1 MKRDLEHNPEP
12 QTAEPLT
19 GFVSPDETKPAE
31 AFTSRERLI
40 AIMEKAN
47 EVARSE
53 NLEALFSRTLDLLID
68 VAEAESAILFLYDP
82 GSDELVFTTVRGDEE
97 SQGLIGLRLKK
108 HLWLVDP
115 INPRSKVIIVGD
127 VVSDPLLRIINPVK
141 AGGLHNT
148 IIIPLLLEERT
159 FGVIQIFNYTFCDL
173 GLLETL
179 ANRFVNEADR
189 LMTLVVTQQSNQR
202 LNLLID
208 MIGKV
213 SGTLD
218 RSQLLQIVPEQAARL
233 TNAERSSLF
242 LVDSTTNELGFHSS
256 YYQPAAQVSAASPAG
271 RQQQLN
277 KLIFSLKAGQS
288 NPPSLA
294 EQGKKSPEGFGFA
307 TRSAITV
314 PLNEINIAP
323 SERKDQTD
331 TTIGGLTVLKMRGEA
346 FDEEDVQLLET
357 LAHQASIFLQAA
369 ELYENINDL
378 FLDVIKALVAA
389 IDAKDRSTQ
398 GHSVRVLDL
407 AVAIAQ
413 ELGLD
418 PNTVSDIRIGSLLH
432 DVGKIGISDQI
443 LSKPGRLT
451 PEEFKIMKKHPLYGR
466 QIMSQVRV
474 LQSALPGIAE
484 HHERLDGSGYP
495 YGLMGDQ
502 ISIAGRV
509 IAVADVFDAL
519 TSDRPYRKGVSVQA
533 ALSYLNEESGKLF
546 DRACVQALTQI
557 IERRMAESEPAV
569 TLRRNDDGRTPSS
582 FPQDL
587 YKRI

>member
-1 MKRDLEHNPEP
+1 MKRDLEHKPDP
-12 QTAEPLT
+12 QTIEPLT
-19 GFVSPDETKPAE
+19 SFVPAEETKPVE
-31 AFTSRERLI
+31 AFTSRERLL

-47 EVARSE
+47 DVARSE

-68 VAEAESAILFLYDP
+68 VSGAESAILFLYDP

-148 IIIPLLLEERT
+148 IIIPLLLEEKV
-159 FGVIQIFNYTFCDL
+159 FGVIQIFNYSLCDL
-173 GLLETL
+173 DLLETL
-179 ANRFVNEADR
+179 GNRFVNEADR
-189 LMTLVVTQQSNQR
+189 LMTLEVTQQSNQR
-202 LNLLID
+202 LKLLID

-218 RSQLLQIVPEQAARL
+218 RSQLLQVVPEQAARL

-256 YYQPAAQVSAASPAG
+256 YYQPATPVPAASPAG
-271 RQQQLN
+271 RQQQLH
-277 KLIFSLKAGQS
+277 KLISSLKAGQS
-288 NPPSLA
+288 NPSSPA
-294 EQGKKSPEGFGFA
+294 EQGKKSEGFGFA

-314 PLNEINIAP
+314 PLNEIKIART
-323 SERKDQTD
+323 ERKDQPN

-407 AVAIAQ
+407 AVATAQ
-413 ELGLD
+413 EMGLD

-495 YGLMGDQ
+495 YGLIGDQ

-533 ALSYLNEESGKLF
+533 ALDYLNEESGKLF
-546 DRACVQALTQI
+546 DRDCVQALTRI
-557 IERRMAESEPAV
+557 IERRMAESEPAMPF
-569 TLRRNDDGRTPSS
+569 RRNDDGRTPSS